1 MRDPDPTSPIDKL
14 TPEQQERL
22 AHILDDYLS
31 DREFDLPPDIDAIL
45 AANPDLEEA
54 LDVSLRGLEFL
65 DRATNQ
71 IPPAEGLPA
80 PAKPP
85 REPSGKQLGDFTLV
99 REIGRGGM
107 GVVYEA
113 NQISLNRRVALKVLP
128 FAAVLDQRQITR
140 FENEAR
146 AAAQL
151 HHPNI
156 VPVFSVGCERGV
168 HYYAM
173 QYVEGGSLDLVLK
186 QLSEASSPSSDAQ
199 RSSENDDTT
208 RTTIEPPADRSTLR
222 AFTTAESIGG
232 REYFHAVA
240 RLGIQAAEALQHA
253 HDCGIVHRD
262 VKPSNLLLDRAGK
275 LWVTDFGL
283 ARIQAADAGLTLTG
297 QILGSVRYM
306 SPEQAAGKS
315 NLLDQRSDIYSLGV
329 TLYEAVTLRAA
340 FEGDDRAV
348 LLGRIVREEPRPPRR
363 VRPSVPADLETILL
377 KAISKA
383 PEQRYETAQELAD
396 DLRRFLEGKPTL
408 AKRPTW
414 MDRAGK
420 WTRRHARLVAA
431 AACVA
436 IAASIGLTVSTWMIA
451 GAHTRTK
458 AALIESEA
466 NRVRAEANH
475 ARAESHYRQAREVVD
490 RFGARLAEQL
500 ALVPGAENVRAGLL
514 LDTLEYYEEFT
525 EHAAGDPDLQAD
537 FAFAHFKT
545 GKIHEQIGQWHRAL
559 AEYQNALAA
568 FELLTESESDVADYR
583 AEMALCH
590 NEMGLLFDKAG
601 KVAEARAAL
610 HKALAIQ
617 QRMVDG
623 APDNTRFL
631 NDRALTLGN
640 LGVAERRAGNS
651 ADAEEHFKVA
661 LQIQQ
666 QLADTHPEELEYQS
680 ALAVTLNNLANAYAE
695 TDPQQAQQACE
706 EALAIQQRLTDT
718 QPQSTKYLSD
728 LAVSYHNLGTLQGH
742 SGHVAEAIEAY
753 HQAVG
758 IRRRLLRIAP
768 SVIHYRRDLAVN
780 CNNLGQLHQKSKD
793 HQAALQCFD
802 EAIELFR
809 QLASDHPEEY
819 AHRSCLGGALNNR
832 AMAYRSLG
840 NQEESESAFR
850 AAIEHQQEA
859 RELRPD
865 VVEIRHFLSNHL
877 ANLAELLRDQ
887 GRLQEAVDVTLTR
900 KQLWPDDPDR
910 LFGVAVELAQAA
922 SIESE
927 EDGALDE
934 YRLEWTDA
942 ALAALQE
949 AVRAGFSN
957 SDQIRQEPGFDF
969 LHEHP
974 EFTAI
979 LSRIDQDREPAPA
992 EDTSHQTAERAQQ
1005 QATS

>member
-1 MRDPDPTSPIDKL
+1 MPDPDPTSPIDKL

-22 AHILDDYLS
+22 AQILDEYLS
-31 DREFDLPPDIDAIL
+31 DREFDLPPDIDGIL

-54 LDVSLRGLEFL
+54 LDVSLRSLEFL

-113 NQISLNRRVALKVLP
+113 DQLSLNRRVALKVLP
-128 FAAVLDQRQITR
+128 FAAVLDQRQIAR

-186 QLSEASSPSSDAQ
+186 QLSEANSPSSDAQ
-199 RSSENDDTT
+199 QLSEDDDTT
-208 RTTIEPPADRSTLR
+208 QTTVEPPADRSTLR

-232 REYFHAVA
+232 REYFRAVS

-283 ARIQAADAGLTLTG
+283 ARIQATDAGLTLTG
-297 QILGSVRYM
+297 QVLGSVRYM

-315 NLLDQRSDIYSLGV
+315 NLLDQRSDVYSLGI
-329 TLYEAVTLRAA
+329 TLYEAVTLRPA

-414 MDRAGK
+414 TDRAGK

-458 AALIESEA
+458 AALTESEA
-466 NRVRAEANH
+466 NRVRAEASQ

-514 LDTLEYYEEFT
+514 LDTLKYYEEFT

-545 GKIHEQIGQWHRAL
+545 GKIHQQIGQWHRAL
-559 AEYQNALAA
+559 AEYRNALAA
-568 FELLTESESDVADYR
+568 FELLAESESDDDYR

-601 KVAEARAAL
+601 KVAEAKAAL
-610 HKALAIQ
+610 HRALAIQ
-617 QRMVDG
+617 EQMVDT
-623 APDNTRFL
+623 APDEARFL
-631 NDRALTLGN
+631 NDKALTLGN
-640 LGVAERRAGNS
+640 LGVVERRAGHLT
-651 ADAEEHFKVA
+651 DAEKHFQAA
-661 LQIQQ
+661 LQIQKK
-666 QLADTHPEELEYQS
+666 LADTQPEELEYQS
-680 ALAVTLNNLANAYAE
+680 ALAVTFNNLTIAYAK

-706 EALAIQQRLTDT
+706 QALAIQQRLYNIE
-718 QPQSTKYLSD
+718 PESIKYLSD
-728 LAVSYHNLGTLQGH
+728 LAVSCSNLGTLQGH
-742 SGHVAEAIEAY
+742 RGHVAEAIQAY
-753 HQAVG
+753 HQAVD
-758 IRRRLLRIAP
+758 IRRRLLRKAP
-768 SVIHYRRDLAVN
+768 SVIRYRSDLAVN
-780 CNNLGQLHQKSKD
+780 CNNLGQLHQKSED
-793 HQAALQCFD
+793 HQAALKCFD
-802 EAIELFR
+802 EAIELFA
-809 QLASDHPEEY
+809 QLASDHPEDY
-819 AHRSCLGGALNNR
+819 AHRSCLGGAQNNR

-840 NQEESESAFR
+840 NYEKAESAFR
-850 AAIEHQQEA
+850 AAIEHQQA
-859 RELRPD
+859 AFELGPD

-877 ANLAELLRDQ
+877 ANLAELLRDR

-927 EDGALDE
+927 EDGSPDE

-957 SDQIRQEPGFDF
+957 SDQIRQEPGFNF

-979 LSRIDQDREPAPA
+979 LSQIDKDGEPAPA
-992 EDTSHQTAERAQQ
+992 DDTSHQTAEQSQQ